1 MSDDAST
8 AALPEPR
15 CTWCSAVLPPDH
27 GATCPSCGATLI
39 GDGEPAVPGLTALD
53 ADAILRNARGGSKP
67 KSRGRL
73 LGWIGGDYET
83 ETGEKS
89 PPGSLAPPPVEVR
102 REMLRLELEAQVAN
116 AQAEVEAMAADA
128 AIESGVPL
136 KSIEQMVEA
145 ADVADGMDPN
155 AAAQLAPLAAAPAEA
170 ALGVEAASVAGAEDS
185 ADAEPAPEAEA
196 EPAAAETDKAPSA

>member
-1 MSDDAST
+1 MSPMPDVPTAGELTPAS
-8 AALPEPR
+8 R

-39 GDGEPAVPGLTALD
+39 GEGDSAVPGLTALD
-53 ADAILRNARGGSKP
+53 ADAILRNARTGGKP

-73 LGWIGGDYET
+73 LSWISGGYPT
-83 ETGEKS
+83 EEGTGA

-128 AIESGVPL
+128 AIESGTPL
-136 KSIEQMVEA
+136 KSLEEMVEE
-145 ADVADGMDPN
+145 ADVADGLDP
-155 AAAQLAPLAAAPAEA
+155 ATAAQLAPMAAVPAEA
-170 ALGVEAASVAGAEDS
+170 ALT
-185 ADAEPAPEAEA
+185 ADADAPEPAAEA
-196 EPAAAETDKAPSA
+196 EPVANAESAETPPA